1 MALPSSSVKGEFVYI
16 LVISDVSLT
25 ILKEPRAPLILKYG
39 TFLMSI
45 GFKGTYCKIVSIL
58 YLCI

>member
-25 ILKEPRAPLILKYG
+25 ILKEPRALH
-39 TFLMSI
+39 
-45 GFKGTYCKIVSIL
+45 
-58 YLCI
+58 